1 MNSRSK
7 TAPIKH
13 LVEMNIRPSLLD
25 RLTDET
31 AHVNRF
37 SLNQL
42 LESIRR
48 DLENLINTP
57 RTPLK
62 VGPGFKEINKSILNF
77 GIYDIS
83 SISGSDRQVWESV
96 IEDVERAIE
105 TFEPR
110 LRNVRVVL
118 RNVKLGKPSQVEFEI
133 HGLLRID
140 PSPALVFQS
149 AMQFS
154 SGRTLIDF
162 PELNDTVD
170 Q

>member
-7 TAPIKH
+7 TTPVKN
-13 LVEMNIRPSLLD
+13 LMDLNLMPSLLD

-31 AHVNRF
+31 AHVHRF

-62 VGPGFKEINKSILNF
+62 VGEEFQEIQKSILNF

-96 IEDVERAIE
+96 IEDVQKSIE
-105 TFEPR
+105 LFEPR
-110 LRNVRVVL
+110 LRDVKVIL
-118 RNVKLGKPSQVEFEI
+118 QNVKFGKPSQVEFEI
-133 HGLLRID
+133 RGVLRFD
-140 PSPALVFQS
+140 PSPSLVFQS
-149 AMQFS
+149 AMQFN
-154 SGRTLIDF
+154 SGRTLVDF
-162 PELNDTVD
+162 PELSATVER
-170 Q
+170 